1 MNRPLSIAIVTGS
14 FPKLS
19 ETFVLHQIVS
29 LLSAGHDVRV
39 FAFDKPVEA
48 AIHEEV
54 GRFQLLERTTYL
66 KSPRHIT
73 SRFSA
78 LLRRLTRQSPERFD
92 AIVCHFGTNGEKARL
107 FRAQG
112 CFDGPLA
119 VIFHAADLTVW
130 LREKPPGFYTKLF
143 EEAALLLPISR
154 HWQDLLTE
162 LGAPPSKVVVRHMGV
177 DTAALSYQ
185 ERRIGPQAPLRL
197 MSVARL
203 VEKKGIEYALE
214 ALALARP
221 KLGRPFEYYIVGD
234 GPLRQSLEA
243 RAQALGLGLGPE
255 VRFVGS
261 LENNRVKE
269 LMGSMHALLAP
280 SVTAKN
286 GDKEG
291 IPVALMEAM
300 ALGLSVFSTQHSG
313 IPELVRHAETGYCT
327 PERDASALATALVG
341 WANAPETWPAVTAR
355 ARQLVES
362 EFDARSLT
370 SALVSDLQALA
381 ERRDA

>member
-1 MNRPLSIAIVTGS
+1 MNRPLSIAVVTGS

-19 ETFVLHQIVS
+19 ETFVLQQIVS
-29 LLSAGHDVRV
+29 LLAAGHDVRV

-48 AIHEEV
+48 AIHDEV
-54 GRFQLLERTTYL
+54 GRFKLLERTTYL
-66 KSPRHIT
+66 KNPRHVT
-73 SRFSA
+73 SRFTA
-78 LLRRLTRQSPERFD
+78 LWSKLTRQRPERFD

-112 CFDGPLA
+112 RFDGPLA

-143 EEAALLLPISR
+143 EEAELLLPISR
-154 HWQDLLTE
+154 HWQELLAE
-162 LGAPPSKVVVRHMGV
+162 LGAPPNKLSVRHMGV
-177 DTAALSYQ
+177 DTAALVYQ
-185 ERRIGPQAPLRL
+185 ERRIEQQDPLRI

-221 KLGRPFEYYIVGD
+221 RFGRPFEYHIVGD

-243 RAQALGLGLGPE
+243 KSQALGLSAE

-261 LENNRVKE
+261 LENNRVKQ
-269 LMGSMHALLAP
+269 LMSSMHALLAP
-280 SVTAKN
+280 SVTAEN

-313 IPELVRHAETGYCT
+313 IPELVRHGETGYCT
-327 PERDASALATALVG
+327 PERDASALATALVA

-381 ERRDA
+381 ERRNA